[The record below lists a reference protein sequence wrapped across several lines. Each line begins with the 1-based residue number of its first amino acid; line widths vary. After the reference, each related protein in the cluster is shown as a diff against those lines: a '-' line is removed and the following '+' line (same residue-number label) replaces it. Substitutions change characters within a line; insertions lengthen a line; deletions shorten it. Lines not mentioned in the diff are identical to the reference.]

1 MVFGIPPRSFRGQ
14 LGHKVIAKAGSP
26 SGIPQSLRSQFPG
39 TERSAYFDVAA
50 RGLLPVPSREA
61 VDRYFDGLSLN
72 GGDKAEMFKVVE
84 SARAKFAR
92 LIGADADEIAITKNV
107 SEGINIV
114 ATAYPWQAGDK
125 VIICAEREHPNN
137 IYIWQHLARR
147 HGIEIVAVSSRGGQ
161 IVAQDLIDKIDA
173 RTRMVS
179 VSSVTF
185 HPGLKTDIDALG
197 EACTS
202 KDVLL
207 LVDGVQ
213 SVGISHVDV
222 RRTKIDALAV
232 STQKGLL
239 GLYGLGFLYVRRAWA
254 DRLEPAYL
262 ARFGVDLGKAHEAD
276 GGLTAYRLMP
286 GARRFDLGNYNFT
299 GATAVDRS
307 LDLILELGTEAIER
321 HVYALSQRM
330 VEGLLEV
337 GLPVIGAPFG
347 EHFANIVT
355 LPPKADDPD
364 FNARLE
370 QVLAGE
376 KVKLSIR
383 RNALRFS
390 SHCYNTVEDVDTV
403 VDVVRRFLR
412 LNSKT
417 QSRNSPAPN

>member
-1 MVFGIPPRSFRGQ
+1 LGQ
-14 LGHKVIAKAGSP
+14 KVIAKVGSP
-26 SGIPQSLRSQFPG
+26 SGIPQSVRDQFPG
-39 TERSAYFDVAA
+39 TQHWAYFDVAA

-61 VDRYFDGLSLN
+61 VDRYFDSLSMY
-72 GGDKAEMFKVVE
+72 GGDKAEMFQVVE

-92 LIGADADEIAITKNV
+92 LIGTEADEIAITKNV

-114 ATAYPWQAGDK
+114 ATAYPWKSGDK
-125 VIICAEREHPNN
+125 VILCAEREHPNN
-137 IYIWQHLARR
+137 IYIWQHLAHRY
-147 HGIEIVAVSSRGGQ
+147 GIEVVVVPSRGDLIVAE
-161 IVAQDLIDKIDA
+161 DLIGKIDA

-179 VSSVTF
+179 VSSVSF

-197 EACTS
+197 EACTA

-213 SVGISHVDV
+213 SVGVSHVDV
-222 RRTKIDALAV
+222 SRTKMDALVV

-254 DRLEPAYL
+254 ERLEPAYL
-262 ARFGVDLGKAHEAD
+262 ARFGVDLGDAHEAD
-276 GGLTAYRLMP
+276 GGISAYKLMG

-307 LDLILELGTEAIER
+307 LDLILDLGTEAIER
-321 HVYALSQRM
+321 HVRALTQRM
-330 VEGLLEV
+330 VEGFVEA
-337 GLPVIGAPFG
+337 GLPVVGAPYG
-347 EHFANIVT
+347 GHFANMVT
-355 LPPKADDPD
+355 VSPKADDAD
-364 FNARLE
+364 FNVRLE
-370 QVLAGE
+370 QALAGE

-390 SHCYNTVEDVDTV
+390 SHCYNTAEEVDAV
-403 VDVVRRFLR
+403 VDAVRRFLR

-417 QSRNSPAPN
+417 QARSSSAPN

>member
-1 MVFGIPPRSFRGQ
+1 
-14 LGHKVIAKAGSP
+14 L
-26 SGIPQSLRSQFPG
+26 
-39 TERSAYFDVAA
+39 AYFDVAA

-61 VDRYFDGLSLN
+61 VDRYFDSLSLH

-92 LIGADADEIAITKNV
+92 LIGAEADEIAITKNV

-114 ATAYPWQAGDK
+114 ATAYPWKTGDK

-147 HGIEIVAVSSRGGQ
+147 YGIEVVAVSSHDDQ
-161 IVAQDLIDKIDA
+161 IVAQDLIDKIDT

-185 HPGLKTDIDALG
+185 HPGLKTDIDLLG
-197 EACTS
+197 EACTG

-222 RRTKIDALAV
+222 RRTNIDALAV

-262 ARFGVDLGKAHEAD
+262 ARFGVDLGDAHEAD
-276 GGLTAYRLMP
+276 GGISAYRLMP

-307 LDLILELGTEAIER
+307 LDFILDLGTEAIER
-321 HVYALSQRM
+321 HVHALTQRM
-330 VEGLLEV
+330 VEGFLEA

-347 EHFANIVT
+347 DHFANMVT
-355 LPPKADDPD
+355 VPSKPEDSD
-364 FNARLE
+364 FNVRLE
-370 QVLAGE
+370 QAFARE

-390 SHCYNTVEDVDTV
+390 SHCYNTAEEVDMV

-417 QSRNSPAPN
+417 QSRGSNPAAN